1 MSSDDLMLAV
11 EATSSDV
18 VLITVRG
25 SLDGWSG
32 CDGLAQAL
40 AQAAQGEG
48 KRTVVDLSGLT
59 FADSTALH
67 ALLHGQRK
75 HTATGMPLVL
85 AGPLHTTVHRL
96 FEITGT
102 REAFRFADSVEQAR
116 TC

>member
-1 MSSDDLMLAV
+1 MSSDDPMLAV
-11 EATSSDV
+11 EATAGDV
-18 VLITVRG
+18 VLISVRG

-32 CDGLAQAL
+32 CDGLAR
-40 AQAAQGEG
+40 AAQGEA
-48 KRTVVDLSGLT
+48 KRTVVDSSGLT
-59 FADSTALH
+59 FADSAALH
-67 ALLHGQRK
+67 ALLHGRRK

-102 REAFRFADSVEQAR
+102 REASRFVDSVEQAR